1 MKAPSTE
8 RAKQKQHVNI
18 SVSQGSIWQ
27 GSTQHTQPGDCDEEK
42 FHRQL
47 CVTGL
52 QQAARY
58 GSLLM
63 EQN

>member
-8 RAKQKQHVNI
+8 RAKQKQNVNI

-42 FHRQL
+42 FRRQL

-52 QQAARY
+52 
-58 GSLLM
+58 
-63 EQN
+63 